1 MKIKIISLED
11 EKSISFKNSSLG
23 FEIVD
28 NNSKYYKV
36 EQDIVE
42 ISYLLEKDVN
52 IVVPE
57 NINDINKFINLKG
70 YLKSHK
76 VT

>member
-28 NNSKYYKV
+28 NNSSKYYKV

-42 ISYLLEKDVN
+42 ISYLLEKGVN
-52 IVVPE
+52 IE
-57 NINDINKFINLKG
+57 NYNLKNNSDIPG
-70 YLKSHK
+70 
-76 VT
+76 

>member
-52 IVVPE
+52 IE
-57 NINDINKFINLKG
+57 N
-70 YLKSHK
+70 
-76 VT
+76 